1 MSYQFIGGQMV
12 WVPDN
17 VTPEE
22 IQQVNDDISAG
33 KTPSS
38 TQHLTDAD
46 IIRIMTVP
54 GGGKTI
60 KTIPV
65 EQPVQPVPGPMP
77 VSEIYRQ
84 EQNQAI
90 EQKRQEELSR
100 ISEVPTTSGKATS
113 TIPFERKYYEA
124 IDFGNNA
131 GRTIYRALTP
141 WAEHKGETVKS
152 YIAEIPSIYCT

>member
-33 KTPSS
+33 KTPTS
-38 TQHLTDAD
+38 TQYLSDAD
-46 IIRIMTVP
+46 ITRIMT
-54 GGGKTI
+54 GAGAG

-65 EQPVQPVPGPMP
+65 DQPVQPVPGPMP

-90 EQKRQEELSR
+90 EQKRQE
-100 ISEVPTTSGKATS
+100 
-113 TIPFERKYYEA
+113 
-124 IDFGNNA
+124 
-131 GRTIYRALTP
+131 
-141 WAEHKGETVKS
+141 
-152 YIAEIPSIYCT
+152 